1 MYKLLLVTNRDEV
14 REAFSQVEGL
24 NRLMFDPVIIVNT
37 VEEAK
42 ACLKTQG
49 ADAVSFDLPKQEHE
63 AMWAFLRE
71 KHPHLPVFNTKNQG
85 EALRHDLA
93 ALRDYLDAVHADYSD
108 SDSNEGL
115 VVNRLQND
123 LVHRLLEGRVKTA
136 AELVSRMELT
146 RAPFRHDSPLFLF
159 EFDLPEG
166 QHYLNFRWHHGF
178 ARLDLSLRSNFFGRI
193 PGRMYYGAALVSPE
207 RLRVIACPTEDLSED
222 ELDQMSAQVQS
233 DVLNT
238 AEQVKNYMD
247 LELVCT
253 RFTVIKG
260 LEKLIQGGE
269 AALDPTL

>member
-1 MYKLLLVTNRDEV
+1 MYKLLLVTDQEDV
-14 REAFSQVEGL
+14 REAFLQVEGL
-24 NRLMFDPVIIVNT
+24 NRLMFDPITAVST
-37 VEEAK
+37 VQEGIS
-42 ACLKTQG
+42 CLKTRG
-49 ADAVSFDLPKQEHE
+49 ADAVSFNLPEKEQE
-63 AMWAFLRE
+63 ALWDFLNDKR
-71 KHPHLPVFNTKNQG
+71 PHLPVFRTENKGT
-85 EALRHDLA
+85 ALREDLA

-123 LVHRLLEGRVKTA
+123 LVHRLLEGRVKTLG
-136 AELVSRMELT
+136 ELTSRMDLT
-146 RAPFRHDSPLFLF
+146 RAPFRHDRPLFLF

-178 ARLDLSLRSNFFGRI
+178 QRLDLSLRSNFFGRI

-207 RLRVIACPTEDLSED
+207 RLRVIACPTENLSEA

-233 DVLNT
+233 EVLNT

-253 RFTVIKG
+253 RFTVLKG
-260 LEKLIQGGE
+260 LHMLIQGGE
-269 AALDPTL
+269 AALEPSN